1 MQLSRSLGAV
11 ARYATPFATLSPLL
25 LAQVPSTP
33 VASNQ
38 NPTSQNP
45 TNQTSTGQNP
55 TGPTAVRAR
64 PDSTQGPGRRVFV
77 TASRTTRDPF
87 ETPRAVDVVDLEDLQ
102 RNQFRSV
109 PQALRNLPSTFIQ
122 ETSPGQG
129 SPYIRG
135 FTAYNNLMLIDGIRL
150 NNSTFRSGPN
160 QYWATIDPM
169 SLSRI
174 EVVRGPAS
182 TLWGSDAVGGTVQ
195 VFTKSPS
202 RYGTEGVRYGGE
214 VYGRYATA
222 EDSVAARGE
231 IHVGF
236 TREDGLRSG
245 ILIGGS
251 ARSLGEIEGGSA
263 TGRQPNTDHEEN
275 GFDLKF
281 EHWLDRDTK
290 LVFLH
295 QEFSQDNVPRTHSTN
310 QGVSWR
316 GATPGSD
323 QRRDN
328 DQNRRLSYVQ
338 LHKDGMEGGME
349 SMKLSLSWQTQQWVE
364 DRLRSNGTSSTFDSF
379 TVGTLG
385 FFAQFESAS
394 PFGHLT
400 YGVDYYRDNVNSS
413 RRRDT
418 YRTGDEIQGK
428 VGNDASYDLLGVFL
442 QDVLPVTDDVR
453 IEAGVRYTYAAV
465 DADSVRDPSTNGRI
479 GVSNDWDEFTANIRG
494 LVNLT
499 DEVNLYAG
507 ASQGFRAPSLTDL
520 TSFDVAR
527 SGEQEIPVTDLDE
540 ERFVGY
546 EVGAKVRTSR
556 FSAQA
561 AWFYTDIQD
570 QILRFPT
577 GTTNLA
583 GDPIV
588 TKGNVGDGYI
598 QGAEL
603 SYAVEVVERTE
614 LFGSHSYQYGRISNF
629 QDPSSPNV
637 ISNDY
642 PTRLMPLQNVIG
654 VRWENAEGTFHAA
667 TTVVRAEDA
676 DKLSFRDQ
684 GDTQRIPPGGTP
696 SYTIWNASCGWQ
708 MTEQASLEC
717 AIENITNV
725 DYRVHGS
732 GSNSLGTNF
741 VFGMR
746 VTF

>member
-1 MQLSRSLGAV
+1 MMQIPRSLA
-11 ARYATPFATLSPLL
+11 AALRTAAPLATLSPLL
-25 LAQVPSTP
+25 VAQN
-33 VASNQ
+33 A
-38 NPTSQNP
+38 
-45 TNQTSTGQNP
+45 
-55 TGPTAVRAR
+55 
-64 PDSTQGPGRRVFV
+64 STQKPQDKPKNKIVV
-77 TASRTTRDPF
+77 TASRNAEDPF
-87 ETPRAVDVVDLEDLQ
+87 DSPRAVDVVDLEDLQ

-129 SPYIRG
+129 SPYLRG

-150 NNSTFRSGPN
+150 NNSSFRAGPN

-202 RYGTEGVRYGGE
+202 RFGTSGVTYGGE
-214 VYGRYATA
+214 IYTRYATA
-222 EDSVAARGE
+222 ENSIAGRGE
-231 IHVGF
+231 LHVGF
-236 TREDGLRSG
+236 TRENGLRSG
-245 ILIGGS
+245 VLIGGS
-251 ARSLGEIEGGSA
+251 ARSLGEIEGGRA

-275 GFDLKF
+275 AFDIKF
-281 EHWLDRDTK
+281 EHWLDTDTK
-290 LVFLH
+290 LTFLH
-295 QEFSQDNVPRTHSTN
+295 QQFSQDNVPRTHSTN
-310 QGVSWR
+310 QGISWR
-316 GATPGSD
+316 GTSVGSN

-328 DQNRRLSYVQ
+328 DQNRRLTYAQ
-338 LHKDGMEGGME
+338 LHKTGGVAGAD

-364 DRLRSNGTSSTFDSF
+364 DRVRSGGASTLDSF

-385 FFAQFESAS
+385 AFAQFEKDTSI
-394 PFGHLT
+394 GHLT
-400 YGVDYYRDNVNSS
+400 YGIDYYRDNVNSS
-413 RRRDT
+413 RIRDV
-418 YRTGDEIQGK
+418 YRVGDEIQGK
-428 VGNDASYDLLGVFL
+428 LGNDANYDLLGVFV
-442 QDVLPVTDDVR
+442 QDVMRVNEDVR
-453 IEAGVRYTYAAV
+453 VEAGVRYTYASV
-465 DADSVRDPSTNGRI
+465 NADSVRDPVTSGRI

-494 LVNLT
+494 IASIT
-499 DEVNLYAG
+499 DEINVYAG

-520 TSFDVAR
+520 TSFEIAR

-540 ERFVGY
+540 ERFIGY
-546 EVGAKVRTSR
+546 EIGTKVQSDR
-556 FSAQA
+556 FAAQA

-577 GTTNLA
+577 GTTNTS

-598 QGAEL
+598 QGVEL
-603 SYAVEVVERTE
+603 SYVFELCETAE
-614 LFGSHSYQYGRISNF
+614 LFGSHSYQYGRVSNF
-629 QDPSSPNV
+629 QNPAAPNTLTD
-637 ISNDY
+637 DY
-642 PTRLMPLQNVIG
+642 PSRLMPLQNVIG
-654 VRWENAEGTFHAA
+654 LRWTNAEGNLNAS
-667 TTVVRAEDA
+667 TTVIRAEEA

-696 SYTIWNASCGWQ
+696 SYTIWNCSAGWQ
-708 MTEQASLEC
+708 ISERATLQC
-717 AIENITNV
+717 AIENITDV

-732 GSNSLGTNF
+732 GSNSLGRNF